1 MEGIKHTTQPVLLT
15 TREPGERM
23 TLAYFVRGLL
33 GSKMLKSFVHN
44 SDPYV
49 QVCTVQ
55 YISVSN
61 THLYTHETLAK

>member
-1 MEGIKHTTQPVLLT
+1 MEGIKDTTQ
-15 TREPGERM
+15 
-23 TLAYFVRGLL
+23 TLAYFVRGLPR
-33 GSKMLKSFVHN
+33 SKMPKSFVHN
-44 SDPYV
+44 SNPYV